1 MLLPSPIWLTR
12 PTWTPRSSTLA
23 PVSSTSPARSDVSM
37 TGTYDLNV
45 PAKDVVVT
53 NRNTAIAANRITVH
67 QAVGMRC
74 APGPLFMP
82 LARQVEVA
90 GLAVDGE
97 RDHHDLYRRDH
108 HRGPHGPAYGLTN
121 PGRSTVRGV
130 PVVGVHQHDH
140 DRDRHH
146 LEERPDDVSGTE
158 ERVEVMVVDTR
169 TLAVDGGGAGPRCQK
184 GHHDCHAV
192 QWDHHHDAGDD
203 PGGRQVADAANTEH
217 LERIDLL
224 VDPHRAHLSCGA
236 GTDGGR
242 QRDRGGSWHDE
253 PDIEVRGREPGEGFD
268 TDGRQLVVALD
279 RHQGAGGHR
288 QEADDH
294 DGPADHRERCG
305 TQPHL
310 RYQPQQL
317 GPVIDDSI
325 GNRT

>member
-23 PVSSTSPARSDVSM
+23 PVSITRPARSDVRV

-53 NRNTAIAANRITVH
+53 NRNTPIAANRITVH

-74 APGPLFMP
+74 CPALSFMP

-97 RDHHDLYRRDH
+97 RDHYDLHRRDH

-121 PGRSTVRGV
+121 PGRSAVRGV

-146 LEERPDDVSGTE
+146 LEERPDDVAGTE

-169 TLAVDGGGAGPRCQK
+169 ALAVDGGGAGAGGQK
-184 GHHDCHAV
+184 GHHDRHAV
-192 QWDHHHDAGDD
+192 QRDHHHDAGHD
-203 PGGRQVADAANTEH
+203 PGGRQVADAANAHRSEEH
-217 LERIDLL
+217 
-224 VDPHRAHLSCGA
+224 
-236 GTDGGR
+236 
-242 QRDRGGSWHDE
+242 
-253 PDIEVRGREPGEGFD
+253 
-268 TDGRQLVVALD
+268 
-279 RHQGAGGHR
+279 
-288 QEADDH
+288 
-294 DGPADHRERCG
+294 
-305 TQPHL
+305 
-310 RYQPQQL
+310 
-317 GPVIDDSI
+317 
-325 GNRT
+325 